1 MKSLFALYFERA
13 LARQISQV
21 HPPSISDS
29 TILWFTRSLRV
40 GCGNDVQVRLCKSRL
55 PLYQSMSRKLV
66 NCRLSL

>member
-29 TILWFTRSLRV
+29 TILWFTRSLRF
-40 GCGNDVQVRLCKSRL
+40 G
-55 PLYQSMSRKLV
+55 
-66 NCRLSL
+66 